1 LPTLRQEARIIEKSW
16 EGYHPSRFANRVG
29 PKVDAPL
36 GDPPEWMTET
46 QVTAWDQ
53 FKHELGWLNAS
64 HAAIVEI
71 ASIVRARVRCGEEV
85 GVSSLNLLRQCLGS
99 LGATPADASKV
110 ALRDEEEVDPSDR
123 YFS

>member
-1 LPTLRQEARIIEKSW
+1 MPRPRTPRVKAETTGQTLN
-16 EGYHPSRFANRVG
+16 HPSRFVNRVG
-29 PKVDAPL
+29 PTVDAPL
-36 GDPPEWMTET
+36 GDPPEWMTEA

-85 GVSSLNLLRQCLGS
+85 RVSSMNLLYYANVSANL
-99 LGATPADASKV
+99 
-110 ALRDEEEVDPSDR
+110 ALLHRMLRKSR
-123 YFS
+123 CAMKKK